1 MHNIRVLREK
11 NGFTQQQVAEV
22 VNVSQQAV
30 AMWENGLTKPRADLL
45 PRLAALFHCTID
57 ELFGEPDNKTPP
69 AGPGAADEQEGG

>member
-11 NGFTQQQVAEV
+11 NGFSQQQVAEV

-30 AMWENGLTKPRADLL
+30 ASWENGLSKPRADLL

-57 ELFGEPDNKTPP
+57 ELFGEPDNKTPL
-69 AGPGAADEQEGG
+69 AGPGAVDEQEGG

>member
-69 AGPGAADEQEGG
+69 AGLGAVDEQEGG

>member
-69 AGPGAADEQEGG
+69 ARPGAAGEQEGG

>member
-57 ELFGEPDNKTPP
+57 ELFGEPDNKAPP
-69 AGPGAADEQEGG
+69 ARPGGSG